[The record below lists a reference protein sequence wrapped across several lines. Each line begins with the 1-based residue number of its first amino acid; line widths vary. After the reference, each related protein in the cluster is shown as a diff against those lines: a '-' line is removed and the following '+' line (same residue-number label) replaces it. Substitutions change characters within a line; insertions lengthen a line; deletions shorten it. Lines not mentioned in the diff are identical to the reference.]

1 MVYKRALFVNIGKKI
16 LVNLKN
22 IKDIQELI
30 PESDLSQFY
39 GFLSKN
45 SGKGLI
51 ILYADNGVGE
61 CIFSLEISLLTYGIK
76 LSQRS
81 MVYCVLKFGNC
92 CLLVRIKNI
101 VIMNLK
107 R

>member
-1 MVYKRALFVNIGKKI
+1 MFYKRALFINIGKNI

-39 GFLSKN
+39 GFLIKN

-51 ILYADNGVGE
+51 ILYADNGVGK
-61 CIFSLEISLLTYGIK
+61 CIFSLEISLSSYGVK
-76 LSQRS
+76 LSRRS
-81 MVYCVLKFGNC
+81 KQK
-92 CLLVRIKNI
+92 KNI
-101 VIMNLK
+101 
-107 R
+107 